1 MSDGGRQPAMLI
13 VIRRTMEP
21 VGPLTLARWQARAI
35 IGTDRPT
42 KAFRTAPKPCWA
54 KRAWQL
60 AASSAIVLTGGGKL
74 SEPKKCARGLP
85 MHRADRGH
93 HSDHPDALAGLT
105 HIRRDVIEHITTAAA
120 KASKS
125 RSTCWQSE

>member
-13 VIRRTMEP
+13 LIRRTMEP

-74 SEPKKCARGLP
+74 SEPKKCARGP
-85 MHRADRGH
+85 GMHRAVRSHHGG
-93 HSDHPDALAGLT
+93 HSDGRLALRFDAA
-105 HIRRDVIEHITTAAA
+105 
-120 KASKS
+120 
-125 RSTCWQSE
+125 

>member
-1 MSDGGRQPAMLI
+1 MLI

-21 VGPLTLARWQARAI
+21 VGPLTLSRWQTRAI

-42 KAFRTAPKPCWA
+42 KAFRTAPKPFWA
-54 KRAWQL
+54 KRKRQL
-60 AASSAIVLTGGGKL
+60 AASSAIVLTGATKL

-93 HSDHPDALAGLT
+93 QGGHRETHRAL
-105 HIRRDVIEHITTAAA
+105 RFAA
-120 KASKS
+120 S
-125 RSTCWQSE
+125 

>member
-1 MSDGGRQPAMLI
+1 MLI

-42 KAFRTAPKPCWA
+42 KAFRTAPKPFWA
-54 KRAWQL
+54 KRKRQL
-60 AASSAIVLTGGGKL
+60 AASSAIVLTGATKL

-85 MHRADRGH
+85 MHRVAV
-93 HSDHPDALAGLT
+93 AVVA
-105 HIRRDVIEHITTAAA
+105 EAAPLHL
-120 KASKS
+120 K
-125 RSTCWQSE
+125 RPGILLCRLFCTL